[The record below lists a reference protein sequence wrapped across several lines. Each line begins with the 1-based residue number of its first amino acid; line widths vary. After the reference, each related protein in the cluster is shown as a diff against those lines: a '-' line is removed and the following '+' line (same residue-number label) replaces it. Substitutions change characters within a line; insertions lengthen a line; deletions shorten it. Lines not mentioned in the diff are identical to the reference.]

1 MKKKII
7 IVSLI
12 VLSLTLIPAVVLAN
26 TIYGNLLIGQNV
38 NAHLYIGMQGVSVFK
53 VMGTTAGGQ
62 NSTIPTIMLFIG
74 VILLV
79 VVIFAMEKKKNDN

>member
-1 MKKKII
+1 MKKKVI

-53 VMGTTAGGQ
+53 AMVWMAIFIIIGFVLLIVLNNG
-62 NSTIPTIMLFIG
+62 LRLIG
-74 VILLV
+74 V
-79 VVIFAMEKKKNDN
+79 F

>member
-53 VMGTTAGGQ
+53 AMVWMA
-62 NSTIPTIMLFIG
+62 IFIIIG
-74 VILLV
+74 FVLLYC
-79 VVIFAMEKKKNDN
+79 F